1 MLTPPRQ
8 VTKDQGSGQGYGA
21 LLLWE
26 GSAVKWGRA
35 ETVSIL
41 AGKPVEPAVEP
52 AVGPVARASDS
63 SNVTSPLAGADAPI
77 RKPVAKDG
85 VPLAGKL
92 LNQLLGPWRG
102 PVIAATWRHLL
113 PAQTRPSG
121 SRWPKT
127 VVPWRGLLAATG
139 PCRLKALI
147 ITAAVL
153 RRKVRRGKNRRVK
166 WTCPGVLDP
175 YCNGLVQE
183 KKPSTPWCRGF
194 LLFCDRSSLQKK
206 FWKKT

>member
-1 MLTPPRQ
+1 M
-8 VTKDQGSGQGYGA
+8 GA
-21 LLLWE
+21 
-26 GSAVKWGRA
+26 GGDS
-35 ETVSIL
+35 SIL

-175 YCNGLVQE
+175 YCNGLVQG

-194 LLFCDRSSLQKK
+194 LLFCDRSSLQKNSG
-206 FWKKT
+206 KKDIAGKTIQNSEKADQLSRSA

>member
-1 MLTPPRQ
+1 M
-8 VTKDQGSGQGYGA
+8 GA
-21 LLLWE
+21 
-26 GSAVKWGRA
+26 GGDS
-35 ETVSIL
+35 SIL

-166 WTCPGVLDP
+166 WNVPRRT
-175 YCNGLVQE
+175 
-183 KKPSTPWCRGF
+183 
-194 LLFCDRSSLQKK
+194 
-206 FWKKT
+206 

>member
-1 MLTPPRQ
+1 M
-8 VTKDQGSGQGYGA
+8 GA
-21 LLLWE
+21 
-26 GSAVKWGRA
+26 GGDS
-35 ETVSIL
+35 SIL

-63 SNVTSPLAGADAPI
+63 SNVTSPLLAGADAPI

-183 KKPSTPWCRGF
+183 KKKKNPRHHGVEGF
-194 LLFCDRSSLQKK
+194 AILRPQLSSEK
-206 FWKKT
+206 FWKKKKT

>member
-1 MLTPPRQ
+1 VTVRKQLRVSLARFPRPSPRPSDAAAAQLEPNVDSTSTGHQGPGLGARLRGTPSLGGERREM
-8 VTKDQGSGQGYGA
+8 GA
-21 LLLWE
+21 
-26 GSAVKWGRA
+26 GGDS
-35 ETVSIL
+35 SIL

-147 ITAAVL
+147 ITAAV
-153 RRKVRRGKNRRVK
+153 
-166 WTCPGVLDP
+166 
-175 YCNGLVQE
+175 
-183 KKPSTPWCRGF
+183 
-194 LLFCDRSSLQKK
+194 FCEGRCAGARTDA
-206 FWKKT
+206 

>member
-1 MLTPPRQ
+1 M
-8 VTKDQGSGQGYGA
+8 GA
-21 LLLWE
+21 
-26 GSAVKWGRA
+26 GGDS
-35 ETVSIL
+35 SIL

-166 WTCPGVLDP
+166 WTCPAYLTHIATVLFK
-175 YCNGLVQE
+175 GK

-194 LLFCDRSSLQKK
+194 LFCDRSSLQKNSGK
-206 FWKKT
+206 RHSGQNHTELRESRSAEPVRLARMRSS

>member
-1 MLTPPRQ
+1 VTVPQAVAGQLGSLPAPLRPSDAAAAQLEPNVDSTSTGHQGPGLGARLRGTPSLGGERREM
-8 VTKDQGSGQGYGA
+8 GA
-21 LLLWE
+21 
-26 GSAVKWGRA
+26 GGDS
-35 ETVSIL
+35 SIL

-121 SRWPKT
+121 KADGQRRWFLGGDC
-127 VVPWRGLLAATG
+127 WR
-139 PCRLKALI
+139 P
-147 ITAAVL
+147 
-153 RRKVRRGKNRRVK
+153 
-166 WTCPGVLDP
+166 
-175 YCNGLVQE
+175 LVHA
-183 KKPSTPWCRGF
+183 G
-194 LLFCDRSSLQKK
+194 
-206 FWKKT
+206 